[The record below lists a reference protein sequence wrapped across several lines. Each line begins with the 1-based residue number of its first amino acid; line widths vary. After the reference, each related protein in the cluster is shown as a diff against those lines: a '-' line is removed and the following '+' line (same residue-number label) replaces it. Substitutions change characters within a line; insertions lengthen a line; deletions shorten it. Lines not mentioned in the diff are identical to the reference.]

1 MALTFDDATIFDK
14 KSIKLNWLVQL
25 FYDDE
30 SVGDFFGLAYSD
42 TTVDDKFYK
51 GAIIN
56 KASIRESIDLENS
69 TANTSNVS
77 FNVANFI
84 DDSGKL
90 FSERIYGGSDYS
102 SVEYINRQ
110 VKIWIQPDDIDTTDS
125 CLQIYQGKLINISHT
140 IGQVT
145 LDITAKRV
153 WDDLVVPSASYKTT
167 NNIYRPIV
175 YGDYTDAGTDEDD
188 YPAMKTHPIKYCTE
202 INRQQFYLTGQGSNG
217 TKGALYWDKYL
228 QQYSKIDDSSSTS
241 GAVLSQKALGFPI
254 GSTRST
260 KFYLTS
266 VRASSESPGSD
277 SGWLDTANLFQD
289 SGFAYLPAPA
299 QSSGDANKYLYINC
313 PNFDGEAT
321 SLTLTVQTQFLGTI
335 GGASGCTCQLF
346 FNDESGSSNRIGV
359 ETYSTNETHIFSI
372 NILSKYNS
380 NGKKMP
386 EYLKFQITF
395 SGVMNPSKQ
404 FRVEEPVVNTTY
416 SYPDDATR
424 RLDNKTYDFLYS
436 GADGEVST
444 INESPITE
452 IHEAHRDILH
462 RHTSYIGSNTP
473 INWSSGTNLDG
484 TRDWK
489 IRCWILEPTPLIEVL
504 EKLQYE
510 GGFIFRFNS
519 QGDGQYIYI
528 PNSVNENHT
537 LQFEDIQDVEI
548 SLTSLNSAVTK
559 MEIEYEKHPAEDR
572 YDSSVTAVN
581 SSARTK
587 LRITSNNE
595 NVKRVKL
602 DANVSAP
609 STSPGT
615 RNNDFYTYYDK
626 IIGEPKIIIKFTVVN
641 PKFFNIDVGDI
652 ITLILDSEIKAFAY
666 SYGDKEFWIVTDIA
680 RSLDNLKLTL
690 REV

>member
-1 MALTFDDATIFDK
+1 MPLTFDDATVFDT

-30 SVGDFFGLAYSD
+30 STNDFFGLAYSD
-42 TTVDDKFYK
+42 TTVDDTFYR
-51 GAIIN
+51 GAILN
-56 KASIRESIDLENS
+56 NASIRESINLENS
-69 TANTSNVS
+69 TATTSGVS
-77 FNVANFI
+77 LNVANFL
-84 DDSGKL
+84 DDENKL
-90 FSERIYGGSDYS
+90 FSQRIYGGSDNS

-110 VKIWIQPDDIDTTDS
+110 VKIWMQPNDVDTTDA
-125 CLQIYQGKLINISHT
+125 CLQIYQGKLISVSHNLD
-140 IGQVT
+140 QVT
-145 LDITAKRV
+145 LNIIAKNV
-153 WDDLVVPSASYKTT
+153 WDDLVIPSASYRST

-188 YPAMKTHPIKYCTE
+188 YPAMKTHPIKYSTE
-202 INRQQFYLTGQGSNG
+202 LNRSQFYLTGQGSNG

-228 QQYSKIDDSSSTS
+228 QQYSKIDDASSTS
-241 GAVLSQKALGFPI
+241 GTVLGQKSLGFPI
-254 GSTRST
+254 GSSRST

-266 VRASSESPGSD
+266 VRTSSESPGSD
-277 SGWLDTANLFQD
+277 AGWQDTANLFQD
-289 SGFAYLPAPA
+289 SGFAFLSAPT
-299 QSSGDANKYLYINC
+299 QGSGDTNKYLYINC
-313 PNFDGEAT
+313 PNFDGEAS

-335 GGASGCTCQLF
+335 GGSSGCTCQLF

-395 SGVMNPSKQ
+395 SGTMDPSKQ
-404 FRVEEPVVNTTY
+404 FRVMEPVVNVTY

-436 GADGEVST
+436 GADGEVSDLDS
-444 INESPITE
+444 SPITE

-473 INWSSGTNLDG
+473 INYSSGTDLNG
-484 TRDWK
+484 TRNWK
-489 IRCWILEPTPLIEVL
+489 IRCWILEPTPLLEVL

-519 QGDGQYIYI
+519 QGNGQYIYI
-528 PNSVNENHT
+528 PNSFNEDHT
-537 LQFEDIQDVEI
+537 LQFKDIKDIQI
-548 SLTSLNSAVTK
+548 STTPIKSAITK

-581 SSARTK
+581 TSARSK

-595 NVKRVKL
+595 NVKRIKL

-609 STSPGT
+609 STAPGT

-626 IIGEPKIIIKFTVVN
+626 ILGEPKIIVSFTVVN
-641 PKFFNIDVGDI
+641 PKFFNIDVGDM
-652 ITLILDSEIKAFAY
+652 ILMVLDEELRAFAY
-666 SYGDKEFWIVTDIA
+666 SWGDKEKWIVTDVV
-680 RSLDNLKLTL
+680 RSLDNLKITM
-690 REV
+690 RET